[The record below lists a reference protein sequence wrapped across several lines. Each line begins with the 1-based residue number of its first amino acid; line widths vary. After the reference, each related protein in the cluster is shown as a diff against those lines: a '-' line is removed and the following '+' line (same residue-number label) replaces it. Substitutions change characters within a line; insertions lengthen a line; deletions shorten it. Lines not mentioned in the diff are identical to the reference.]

1 MAQLKTSGECVSR
14 CVLRAVV
21 LVVTCG
27 VMCRSLYRMLV
38 NLGDLP
44 QPEQNVLS
52 QTVWSPLERG
62 NSAGYA
68 GPALGQGQAPNAG
81 APPRGVVQE
90 YRALTTTVPP
100 PISVRT
106 ASDSPSVK
114 SLPSAVRGT
123 SGVASPA
130 ASAGELVLTKRP
142 DSSTGDSDHDVK
154 RPRL

>member
-1 MAQLKTSGECVSR
+1 
-14 CVLRAVV
+14 
-21 LVVTCG
+21 
-27 VMCRSLYRMLV
+27 V

-62 NSAGYA
+62 SSAGHA
-68 GPALGQGQAPNAG
+68 GPGQGQAPNAG

-106 ASDSPSVK
+106 ASDSASVK
-114 SLPSAVRGT
+114 SVPSAVRGT

-130 ASAGELVLTKRP
+130 AAGEQVLTKRP
-142 DSSTGDSDHDVK
+142 DSSVGDSDHEIK

>member
-1 MAQLKTSGECVSR
+1 
-14 CVLRAVV
+14 
-21 LVVTCG
+21 
-27 VMCRSLYRMLV
+27 V

-62 NSAGYA
+62 NSAGHA

-81 APPRGVVQE
+81 VPPRGVVQE

-106 ASDSPSVK
+106 ASDSASVK
-114 SLPSAVRGT
+114 SAPSAVRGA

-130 ASAGELVLTKRP
+130 AAGEQVLTKRP
-142 DSSTGDSDHDVK
+142 DSSVGESDHEVK

>member
-1 MAQLKTSGECVSR
+1 
-14 CVLRAVV
+14 
-21 LVVTCG
+21 
-27 VMCRSLYRMLV
+27 MLV

-62 NSAGYA
+62 NSAGHA
-68 GPALGQGQAPNAG
+68 GPAPGSGQAQNAG

-90 YRALTTTVPP
+90 YRELTTTVPP

-106 ASDSPSVK
+106 ASGSPSVK
-114 SLPSAVRGT
+114 SVPSAARGA

-130 ASAGELVLTKRP
+130 AAGEQLLTKRP
-142 DSSTGDSDHDVK
+142 DSSTGESDQEIK

>member
-1 MAQLKTSGECVSR
+1 
-14 CVLRAVV
+14 
-21 LVVTCG
+21 
-27 VMCRSLYRMLV
+27 MLV

-114 SLPSAVRGT
+114 SMPSAVRGA

-130 ASAGELVLTKRP
+130 AADEHVLTKRP
-142 DSSTGDSDHDVK
+142 DSTTGESDHEVK

>member
-1 MAQLKTSGECVSR
+1 
-14 CVLRAVV
+14 
-21 LVVTCG
+21 
-27 VMCRSLYRMLV
+27 V

-62 NSAGYA
+62 NSAGHA
-68 GPALGQGQAPNAG
+68 GPPPGQGQAQNAG
-81 APPRGVVQE
+81 PSPRGVVQE

-100 PISVRT
+100 PPISVRT
-106 ASDSPSVK
+106 ASDSLSVK
-114 SLPSAVRGT
+114 SAPSVVRGT

-130 ASAGELVLTKRP
+130 AAGEQVLTKRP
-142 DSSTGDSDHDVK
+142 DSSTGDSDHEVK

>member
-1 MAQLKTSGECVSR
+1 
-14 CVLRAVV
+14 
-21 LVVTCG
+21 
-27 VMCRSLYRMLV
+27 MLV

-62 NSAGYA
+62 NSAGHA
-68 GPALGQGQAPNAG
+68 GPGQGQAPNAG
-81 APPRGVVQE
+81 ASPRGVVQE

-100 PISVRT
+100 PPISVRT
-106 ASDSPSVK
+106 ASDSASVK
-114 SLPSAVRGT
+114 SVPSAVRGA

-130 ASAGELVLTKRP
+130 AAGEQLLTKRP
-142 DSSTGDSDHDVK
+142 DSSTGESDQEIK